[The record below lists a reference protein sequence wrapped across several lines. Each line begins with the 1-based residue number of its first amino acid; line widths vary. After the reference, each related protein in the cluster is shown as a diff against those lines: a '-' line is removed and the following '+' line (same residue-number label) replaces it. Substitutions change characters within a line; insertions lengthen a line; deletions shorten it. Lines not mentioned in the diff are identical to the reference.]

1 MAESSERG
9 AEAFQVAS
17 RLRIDA
23 VTAEVL
29 RAFTLA
35 GVHSL
40 VLKGPAISTW
50 LYGDGDPRSYVD
62 CDLLV
67 RPGDVRMAGSMLAEL
82 GFERQYEDGRMPSW
96 WREHASEWRRGA
108 DDVMVDLHRRIPGVG
123 IDDGAAWVVLSA
135 EMTSLTIAGQPAPV
149 LGPSGRALH
158 IALHAAHHG
167 TSSPKPLADLDRAV
181 SQVAPAVW
189 RQAAE
194 LAERLRATEA
204 LSAGLRL
211 IPRGE
216 KLAAELGLPPPR
228 SIEVLLRASSPP
240 PVALGFEL
248 LASADSWRERFAI
261 VRHKL
266 VPPSDFVRRWRRD
279 ATESRLGLARAYVRR
294 PLWILR
300 HAPDGFRFWLRTR
313 RKARSHGPEW

>member
-1 MAESSERG
+1 MPESIDRG
-9 AEAFQVAS
+9 AELYQVAN

-29 RAFTLA
+29 RAFALA
-35 GVHSL
+35 DVRSL
-40 VLKGPAISTW
+40 VLKGRAIATW
-50 LYGDGDPRSYVD
+50 LYGDGDPRWYVD

-67 RPGDVRMAGSMLAEL
+67 RPDDLRAAGGVLSGLE
-82 GFERQYEDGRMPSW
+82 FERRYDDGRMPPW
-96 WREHASEWRRGA
+96 WREHASEWSRGS
-108 DDVMVDLHRRIPGVG
+108 DGVMVDLHRRIPGVG
-123 IDDGAAWVVLSA
+123 IDDGAAWEVLSA
-135 EMTSLTIAGQPAPV
+135 ETETLMIGGQPAPV
-149 LGPSGRALH
+149 LGLSGRALH

-167 TSSPKPLADLDRAV
+167 PTSPRPLVDLDRAV
-181 SQVAPAVW
+181 HRLAPAVW
-189 RQAAE
+189 RQAVA

-211 IPRGE
+211 IPLGE

-248 LASADSWRERFAI
+248 LASADSWRERLAI
-261 VRHKL
+261 VRRKL
-266 VPPSDFVRRWRRD
+266 VPPPDFVRRWRSD
-279 ATESRLGLARAYVRR
+279 ATESRLALARAYAGR

-313 RKARSHGPEW
+313 QKARRHGA